1 MVFPVNDRKPNL
13 DYPVIQP
20 DCYDDAR
27 MDCFIE
33 YDLTEFWPVE
43 FEINLVMNSEP
54 LPGINHELLEP
65 DENGNLPPNKLITVE
80 LEIDLTAKGAKDE
93 AVALMQLK
101 SVIDEIFVVDE
112 EDVTYSITDLDDDD
126 EDVDFGDHDEF

>member
-13 DYPVIQP
+13 DYSVIQP
-20 DCYDDAR
+20 ECHDDNR
-27 MDCFIE
+27 MDCSIE

-43 FEINLVMNSEP
+43 FDINLTMQSEP

-80 LEIDLTAKGAKDE
+80 LEIDLTAKSAKDE
-93 AVALMQLK
+93 AVTLMQLK
-101 SVIDEIFVVDE
+101 SKIDEIFEVDA
-112 EDVTYSITDLDDDD
+112 EDVTYKIADLDDDD
-126 EDVDFGDHDEF
+126 EDYGDHDEF

>member
-20 DCYDDAR
+20 ECYDDDR

-43 FEINLVMNSEP
+43 FDINLIMKSE
-54 LPGINHELLEP
+54 LSPGINLESLEP
-65 DENGNLPPNKLITVE
+65 DEKDLLQNKLITVE
-80 LEIDLTAKGAKDE
+80 LEIELTAKSSKDE

-126 EDVDFGDHDEF
+126 EDVENGDHDEF